1 MDRKNRSLS
10 LCVLGCLLL
19 LVLFFSAFRI
29 MRAEESTGS
38 ILQKS
43 MNMLTELLAPNASD
57 IPGRYTCLN
66 TNDSTLTLT
75 IFPDG
80 TFRQTSTG
88 FPENVAIAGKWS
100 HVHPTVASTDGML
113 SEDYLILNG
122 HITIIETPAQH
133 RHSLINTPSNK
144 LSLVIKA
151 SELTLQKRP
160 GEIRCSI
167 IKPPLLATRIYIDE
181 EWCYVKR

>member
-10 LCVLGCLLL
+10 LRVLGCLLL
-19 LVLFFSAFRI
+19 LMLFFSAFRS
-29 MRAEESTGS
+29 MRAEESRVS

-88 FPENVAIAGKWS
+88 FSGNISIDGKWS
-100 HVHPTVASTDGML
+100 HVSPVLSADGVL

-133 RHSLINTPSNK
+133 EHSLINTPSNK

-151 SELTLQKRP
+151 TELTLQKRP

-181 EWCYVKR
+181 EWCYIKR